1 MKSKIHCD
9 PELGKNARRWYWPIR
24 SIGQLMIV
32 VALIGLTLW
41 GMRMMPQRAGSG
53 SLTFLVDPSTMTM
66 VQGPLVDPLTMT
78 MVQGPEQIPSAPFAP
93 PRDRFVIVPRP
104 EIDPHMFILARP
116 DLDAGMVI
124 HLGTRGRLAR
134 VAPMVGEGPPVPGP
148 APLPVPGWE
157 GPHDG
162 SAYPP

>member
-1 MKSKIHCD
+1 MKSKIPFD
-9 PELGKNARRWYWPIR
+9 PEFRANARRWYWPIR

-53 SLTFLVDPSTMTM
+53 SLTFLVDPS
-66 VQGPLVDPLTMT
+66 TMT

-148 APLPVPGWE
+148 APLPVPGRG
-157 GPHDG
+157 GPLDG
-162 SAYPP
+162 SAYPRVIPQPEPR